1 MLDLIAQ
8 GPHPRERWRRALPTA
23 AAQNSA
29 VPNAALSSAAVP
41 RPVGLAPPGADRAG
55 AEALGELAAAPA
67 VGPAGVPVGEVEV
80 VVGRVGTG
88 VWETPWDDRISRRHV
103 TLTLAEDG
111 SVRVRKVESARNPV
125 FYRGQRQDAFR
136 LHPGEH
142 FVIGH
147 TTFTLAV
154 RPEACEAARPR
165 ELTEHRYEAAE
176 LHGRVFRDGP
186 SRIEALSRLPE
197 IIRGSTSDEEL
208 LVRVVSLLL
217 HSIPAASAV
226 AVLDFGSEQAGPP
239 LPPRSPRVLH
249 YDHRIADQQGPRPSA
264 GLARQVLA
272 SRQSVLHLWDHRS
285 NDSEPKLL
293 DQGRDAESGAPSDY
307 TASEGIDWAYCV
319 PLPTDSCAGWVIYVT
334 GPLLATFDS
343 GRGTSRQTAVDDFR
357 DDIKYTELVGST
369 LAHLRMARQAEQ
381 QQIGLRRFFGP
392 VVMEALAGNDP
403 EQVLRPRTAELAVI
417 FCDLRGFSL
426 QSERSQ
432 EQLLEWLAR
441 VSDAMGV
448 MTGEIL
454 RHGGVIG
461 DFHGDSAMGFWGWP
475 LDQSDAI
482 GRACR
487 AALRIREQFY
497 DSAGSPRFGF
507 RCGIG
512 IASGQAVAGRIGTR
526 DQVKVTAFGPIV
538 NLASRLEGMTKT
550 LAVDILVDEASA
562 AWVRQHVPS
571 TQMRLRRLAKLR
583 PEGFSAGVLVHQ
595 LLGGNEPLGR
605 TVAEAG
611 GEWSDQAELAFQAAL
626 DRFLSGDWAEAWQ
639 RLKPLPQGDQPTE
652 LLLEFMRRHDRTPP
666 PGWDGVIDIGKTGP
680 ATP

>member
-8 GPHPRERWRRALPTA
+8 GPHPRERWRRALPGAVVPA
-23 AAQNSA
+23 ATGS
-29 VPNAALSSAAVP
+29 VPGGTP
-41 RPVGLAPPGADRAG
+41 
-55 AEALGELAAAPA
+55 EL
-67 VGPAGVPVGEVEV
+67 PAGESEV
-80 VVGRVGTG
+80 VVGRVGAG
-88 VWETPWDDRISRRHV
+88 IWETPWDDRISRRHV
-103 TLTLAEDG
+103 TLTVADDG
-111 SVRVRKVESARNPV
+111 TASVRKVDSARNPV
-125 FYRGQRQDAFR
+125 FYRGQRQDSFS

-176 LHGRVFRDGP
+176 LHGRGFRDGP

-197 IIRGSTSDEEL
+197 IIRGSTNDEEL
-208 LVRVVSLLL
+208 LVRVVGLLL
-217 HSIPAASAV
+217 QSIPAATAV
-226 AVLDFGSEQAGPP
+226 AVLDFGGEQPAPQ
-239 LPPRSPRVLH
+239 RSPRVLH
-249 YDHRIADQQGPRPSA
+249 YDHRIADQPGPRPSA
-264 GLARQVLA
+264 GLARQALT
-272 SRQSVLHLWDHRS
+272 SRQSVLHLWDQRAS
-285 NDSEPKLL
+285 DPNPTLP
-293 DQGRDAESGAPSDY
+293 DQRRDAESGVPSEY

-319 PLPTDSCAGWVIYVT
+319 PLPSEACAGWVIYVT
-334 GPLLATFDS
+334 GPLLAMLDS
-343 GRGTSRQTAVDDFR
+343 GRESSRDTAAEDFR
-357 DDIKYTELVGST
+357 DEIKYTELVGST

-381 QQIGLRRFFGP
+381 RQIGLRRFFGP

-417 FCDLRGFSL
+417 FCDLRGFSR

-454 RHGGVIG
+454 RHGGVVG

-475 LDQSDAI
+475 LDQDDAI
-482 GRACR
+482 GRACH

-497 DSAGSPRFGF
+497 DPAGHPRFGF

-538 NLASRLEGMTKT
+538 NLASRLEGITKT
-550 LAVDILVDEASA
+550 LAVEILVDDASA

-571 TQMRLRRLAKLR
+571 AQMRLRRLMKLR

-595 LLGGNEPLGR
+595 LVGGSEPSGG
-605 TVAEAG
+605 TVVEADAARN
-611 GEWSDQAELAFQAAL
+611 DQAELTYQAAL
-626 DRFLSGDWAEAWQ
+626 DRFLAGDWSEAWQ
-639 RLKPLPQGDQPTE
+639 RLSGLPPGDRPTE
-652 LLLEFMRRHDRTPP
+652 LLIEFMRRHEWTPP

-680 ATP
+680 AAP